1 MTFFEFP
8 PLTQIHLP
16 FFQIQTTQNQ
26 MTQNQMKKIQMLKI
40 QMLKKVMA
48 PSLVSSSVN
57 RILYIFFKAITYIK
71 VYHLYISLQ
80 LYHKSQALTEWL
92 SQKLWLSSE
101 CI

>member
-26 MTQNQMKKIQMLKI
+26 MTQNQMKKIQMLKKI
-40 QMLKKVMA
+40 IA
-48 PSLVSSSVN
+48 PSLVVLSSSVN

-71 VYHLYISLQ
+71 VYHLYI
-80 LYHKSQALTEWL
+80 YTFTAL
-92 SQKLWLSSE
+92 S
-101 CI
+101 